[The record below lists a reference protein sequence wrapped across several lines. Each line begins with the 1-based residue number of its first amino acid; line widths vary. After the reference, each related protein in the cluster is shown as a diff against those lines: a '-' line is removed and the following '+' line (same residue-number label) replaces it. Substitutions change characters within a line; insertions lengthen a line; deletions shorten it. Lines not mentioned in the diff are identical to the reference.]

1 LRAREGHVL
10 WLRAIDGFVPEAVRC
25 RGGDAVRRARLALGS
40 AVLAA
45 LPLAWGAVALGSRGL
60 PELGAAAAVAALLL
74 AALPLAIRATGSPA
88 LIAHAVPLVLSAFCV
103 GVSLATGGQATGV
116 LVAAP
121 VVPLAAVLLGGIR
134 SGLLWGGFICLGLI
148 GVRAGVGAELA
159 APWPADPL
167 GALSGVRAAVLAAI
181 GSFGVAAIY
190 ESLHARALR
199 DLTDAHE
206 TANAAQRQRLE
217 SETRFRTLTENASD
231 VIAEWDATG
240 TVLYVSP
247 QLRAQVGVDPEA
259 VVGTHWLEHVG
270 RVHPEDLSGIETMF
284 SSVLEYERE
293 TDVALRFRHRDDSW
307 HWLELTIRPFRNAR
321 GELRMVTVGR
331 DVTERREVET
341 LRLLTRELEE
351 TAAELARANR
361 ELEEFTSLASHDL
374 QEPLRRLVSFSRLLR
389 DDLGKDL
396 PEDAARDLDFIDQ
409 GARRMHALVHDLLAL
424 SRAGVSEMKTER
436 IAADACLD
444 GALERLALRVAE
456 TGAAIARDPLPEL
469 RADPTLLTGIFQN
482 LIDNALKFRGGAAP
496 RIRITAERSGSR
508 WTLGVRDNGI
518 GVPEEHRAAIFEPF
532 KRLQASGGGDGSG
545 IGLAICRKAVERH
558 GGRIWV
564 ESEPGHGAHFRF
576 TLAPEGPGPH
586 PVQRGE

>member
-1 LRAREGHVL
+1 
-10 WLRAIDGFVPEAVRC
+10 
-25 RGGDAVRRARLALGS
+25 
-40 AVLAA
+40 
-45 LPLAWGAVALGSRGL
+45 
-60 PELGAAAAVAALLL
+60 
-74 AALPLAIRATGSPA
+74 
-88 LIAHAVPLVLSAFCV
+88 
-103 GVSLATGGQATGV
+103 
-116 LVAAP
+116 
-121 VVPLAAVLLGGIR
+121 
-134 SGLLWGGFICLGLI
+134 
-148 GVRAGVGAELA
+148 
-159 APWPADPL
+159 
-167 GALSGVRAAVLAAI
+167 
-181 GSFGVAAIY
+181 
-190 ESLHARALR
+190 
-199 DLTDAHE
+199 
-206 TANAAQRQRLE
+206 
-217 SETRFRTLTENASD
+217 
-231 VIAEWDATG
+231 
-240 TVLYVSP
+240 
-247 QLRAQVGVDPEA
+247 
-259 VVGTHWLEHVG
+259 
-270 RVHPEDLSGIETMF
+270 
-284 SSVLEYERE
+284 
-293 TDVALRFRHRDDSW
+293 
-307 HWLELTIRPFRNAR
+307 
-321 GELRMVTVGR
+321 MVTVGR

-496 RIRITAERSGSR
+496 RIRITAQRSGSR

-518 GVPEEHRAAIFEPF
+518 GVPDEHRAAIFEPF